1 MIKFKDIKQPS
12 DKGKKIIRLIAP
24 VEVPIELDPFEL
36 MDEFIEFC
44 KEKGWLCSS
53 GGVQF

>member
-1 MIKFKDIKQPS
+1 MIKFKYIKQPS

-44 KEKGWLCSS
+44 KEKGWLCSG